1 MNKIVKLFSR
11 FDLWIKVSIM
21 GSLILGISFILTS
34 FLFFMNY
41 AYIPISI
48 ISFIPFAVLNTYLFE
63 KQIDFSLKNGV
74 RKLGVI
80 LLFIT
85 RYLVIIAPLAIC
97 TVLYFY
103 FPLYFNPIV
112 MSISLV
118 IYQFSYKIVGS
129 RFEVEND

>member
-34 FLFFMNY
+34 FLLFMNY

>member
-34 FLFFMNY
+34 FLLFMNY

-63 KQIDFSLKNGV
+63 KQIDFSLKTC
-74 RKLGVI
+74 VI
-80 LLFIT
+80 H
-85 RYLVIIAPLAIC
+85 
-97 TVLYFY
+97 
-103 FPLYFNPIV
+103 
-112 MSISLV
+112 
-118 IYQFSYKIVGS
+118 
-129 RFEVEND
+129 